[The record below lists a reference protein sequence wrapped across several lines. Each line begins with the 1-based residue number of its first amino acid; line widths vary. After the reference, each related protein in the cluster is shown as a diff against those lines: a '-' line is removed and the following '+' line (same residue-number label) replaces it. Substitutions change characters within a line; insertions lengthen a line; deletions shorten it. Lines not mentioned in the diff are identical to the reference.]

1 MKITAIEIEN
11 IKSFQNL
18 PKTNVSESINI
29 FIGPNNAGKTTI
41 LKSIFLMQN
50 DSFNDDD
57 ITKGHSSGNV
67 YIYYDG
73 EHLSLIMQKVF
84 EDVVEKYKVN
94 IDSAG
99 NIRRYLLT
107 SDSAWGVR
115 EINKVPEMEPDNL
128 IYPYLSRRKGVS
140 YSSPLNEANTN
151 IVTGDL
157 TGLYL
162 KIDRLISEFP
172 EDNEKFHQACKD
184 VLGFRVHSKTTKGV
198 KVSSYYIDRN
208 TSIPIDAMGEG
219 VANILGLI
227 VQLCYVND
235 DRIFLIEEIEN
246 DIHPKALKSLL
257 KLIAEKARTNQFF
270 ISTHSNIVMKYLGAE
285 PNSKIF
291 NVTNDLNDVAK
302 KNLLLSQIKEI
313 ANSPDERR
321 QVLEDLGYEFFDFDL
336 WEYWLFLEESSAEIL
351 IRDYF
356 ISWFTKLS
364 PTKIRTF
371 SAGGVAKLKSRF
383 EDFNKLFVFLH
394 LQPTYKNKVW
404 VLIDDG
410 DREKDILKDF
420 NKAYVNDKNGWSTDN
435 FRQFDKHD
443 FEEYYPAEFQDKVKV
458 TLAIANSEEKRKA
471 KKALLDE
478 VKAWIKKDENTAKTE
493 FEKSAGN
500 VISHL
505 KFIEERING

>member
-1 MKITAIEIEN
+1 MKITAIKIEN

-18 PKTNVSESINI
+18 PKTNVSENINI

-41 LKSIFLMQN
+41 LKSLFLMQN
-50 DSFNDDD
+50 DSFNADD

-73 EHLSLIMQKVF
+73 EHLNFIVRDIF
-84 EDVVEKYKVN
+84 DEVVEKYKVN
-94 IDSAG
+94 IDRAG
-99 NIRRYLLT
+99 SIKRYLLT
-107 SDSAWGVR
+107 ADSAWGGR
-115 EINKVPEMEPDNL
+115 EINRVPEMEPDNL

-184 VLGFRVHSKTTKGV
+184 VLGFRVHSKTIKGV

-227 VQLCYVND
+227 VQLCYVDD

-257 KLIAEKARTNQFF
+257 KLIAEKAQTNQFF

-285 PNSKIF
+285 PDSKIF

-302 KNLLLSQIKEI
+302 KNLLLSQVKEI
-313 ANSPDERR
+313 ANSSDERR

-356 ISWFTKLS
+356 INWFTEIPLN
-364 PTKIRTF
+364 KIRTF
-371 SAGGVAKLKSRF
+371 AAGGIEKLKSRF

-410 DREKDILKDF
+410 KREKEIIADF
-420 NKAYVNDKNGWSTDN
+420 NKAYVNDKNGWSAEN

-443 FEEYYPAEFQDKVKV
+443 FEEYYPAQFQDKVKV

-471 KKALLDE
+471 KKALLDD
-478 VKAWIKKDENTAKTE
+478 VKAWIKEDENRARKAFEVTAV
-493 FEKSAGN
+493 N
-500 VISHL
+500 VIEHL
-505 KFIEERING
+505 KFIEKQINS